1 MNKYAVVN
9 LKGGLANQIFQISFA
24 NYLKS
29 IGFKT
34 YLDTS
39 FYDRDHKFPRKLE
52 IDPSFFGFKQLKI
65 KSDIIFKINKSIFI
79 EDDTFEINN
88 LKKYNRFVGYYQNL
102 NYLETSKELLYKKL
116 SLKTNQSSNQNLAAL
131 HIRKT
136 DYLTLEQD
144 LKSSYY
150 QLAINKLL
158 KINNHLRFDIFTD
171 DSNIKLDPK
180 IFKNINEIHL
190 PNNKEKPIDVLR
202 SMVNYKYY
210 IIANSSFSTI
220 PAFLSQFDE
229 KIILYPKP
237 WWRNSNIKIQNIP
250 SNWIAI
256 ANKL

>member
-29 IGFKT
+29 IGFMT

-39 FYDRDHKFPRKLE
+39 FYNRDLKFPRKLE
-52 IDPSFFGFKQLKI
+52 IDPSYFGFKQIKI
-65 KSDIIFKINKSIFI
+65 KSDLIFKFNKSIFM

-102 NYLETSKELLYKKL
+102 NYLEISKELLYKKL
-116 SLKTNQSSNQNLAAL
+116 DLKTNQSSNQNLAAL

-136 DYLTLEQD
+136 DYLTIEQD

-150 QLAINKLL
+150 ELAINKLL

-171 DSNIKLDPK
+171 DSNIKLDPR
-180 IFKNINEIHL
+180 IFKNINEIYL
-190 PNNKEKPIDVLR
+190 PNNKEKPIDVLK

-220 PAFLSQFDE
+220 AAFLSQFDE
-229 KIILYPKP
+229 TIVLYPKP
-237 WWRNSNIKIQNIP
+237 WWRNSNVKIQNIP
-250 SNWIAI
+250 SSWIAI
-256 ANKL
+256 PNNL